1 MNVKFACT
9 QLASSGKKGILVP
22 DENGYYTMPIGGL
35 NVFNSAGMYYTAV
48 GAKELFEGSSQLMRR
63 VKRGALRGE
72 VGHPQKAPRQSD
84 DEYLMRI
91 LTIDEKNVCA
101 HFSELWLDF
110 DNYKDTNGKPMIA
123 IMGKVAPS
131 GPFGGMLKASL
142 DNPKENVC
150 FSIRSLTEDVYKRG
164 IWERT
169 LRNVV
174 TFDYVN
180 EPGIHIAE
188 KYKSTALE
196 GFGVESLMEKPIT
209 RTQLSRAICSKGNS
223 VAALESISLT
233 PRELFTSLGW
243 SLESDQPF
251 SSKW

>member
-1 MNVKFACT
+1 MNVRFTCT
-9 QLASSGKKGILVP
+9 QLAATGKKGILTP
-22 DENGYYTMPIGGL
+22 DENGYYTMPVGGL

-48 GAKELFEGSSQLMRR
+48 GAKELFEDKSSQLMRR

-72 VGHPQKAPRQSD
+72 VGHPKQMPGMSD
-84 DEYLMRI
+84 DDYLLRI
-91 LTIDEKNVCA
+91 LTIDESNVCA

-110 DNYKDTNGKPMIA
+110 DNYKDQNGKPMVA
-123 IMGKVAPS
+123 IIGKVAPS
-131 GPFGGMLKASL
+131 GAHGDFLLKQL
-142 DNPKENVC
+142 NNPKENVC

-169 LRNVV
+169 LKNVV

-188 KYKSTALE
+188 KYKSTSL
-196 GFGVESLMEKPIT
+196 ESLGIESLVDKPVM
-209 RTQLSRAICSKGNS
+209 RNQLKRALNNNKSP
-223 VAALESISLT
+223 VALESISMS
-233 PRELFTSLGW
+233 PAELFRSLGW
-243 SLESDQPF
+243 SLESDNPL